1 MPSTLPSG
9 GAAALR
15 FGSAAPL
22 AVPAPP
28 RALLP
33 SVGVRGRLMIAIGV
47 ILSGTL
53 TVAAVALVGNGNVRA
68 NNRLI
73 LDQALPA
80 TVESMAVAQA
90 ADRLVALAP
99 ALAAAGDRE
108 ALADVVRQLAGG
120 RETLVNRLD
129 RLRASG
135 VAADRLS
142 PIVEAAGQLSN
153 NLAALDT
160 AAADRIAEAEK
171 RAALLPRIAGTGTD
185 LQRVTSFWKTG
196 FASDE
201 EDAEARLADADAD
214 AETLRS
220 AAGQLAEI
228 RQTAAALR
236 EVMDQTALATSRL
249 LEAASAGDDATLIRL
264 RTEAAAALIAGGG
277 NLKRLP
283 EKLAAAMANGLK
295 ALEAVGVGDD
305 GLVAVRRREV
315 AVTARAGELT
325 AGNRRL
331 ADGLAA
337 GVADLVAEQRAGID
351 HAKRKTEIL
360 LDQGDQTQI
369 LVAVVSLL
377 VSVLVIWLYV
387 GRVLVRRLLALKVAM
402 QRIADGDLSHDIRL
416 SGSDEITQMGAV
428 LRVFRDTA
436 RQVETAR
443 AEADREREAAA
454 QARRAAMLA
463 LAADFEDGVKTVM
476 DRVSG
481 ASSGLHGTADQMVAM
496 ASGTARQADRA
507 AAAAERAA
515 MNVDGAAAAAQELA
529 RSIDDIARQVAQS
542 AAVADGAARRAET
555 TDTTMCALD
564 EAVGRI
570 GAVLD
575 LINGIAS
582 RIKLLALNATIE
594 AARAGEAGR
603 GFAVV
608 ANEVKLLADQTGQ
621 AIDQISALIG
631 SVQGATGEAVEAI
644 SAIGAT
650 IGQLD
655 GIATAIAASVE
666 QQRAATAEIA
676 RGVQEAA
683 DRTADASGSIGEVR
697 ATAGE
702 AGTAAQSVL
711 AAAGEMSSEVGRL
724 SAQVG
729 GFLVGLRVA

>member
-1 MPSTLPSG
+1 MPPTLPNG

-15 FGSAAPL
+15 FGSAAPF
-22 AVPAPP
+22 AAPAPP

-53 TVAAVALVGNGNVRA
+53 TVAVVALLGNGNVRA
-68 NNRLI
+68 NNHLI

-99 ALAAAGDRE
+99 ALAAASDRK
-108 ALADVVRQLAGG
+108 ALADVVSQLADG
-120 RETLVNRLD
+120 RETLVNRLN

-142 PIVEAAGQLSN
+142 PIVEAADQLSE
-153 NLAALDT
+153 NLAALDA

-171 RAALLPRIAGTGTD
+171 RDGLLPRIAGTGTD

-201 EDAEARLADADAD
+201 EDAEARLADVIAD
-214 AETLRS
+214 AESLRS
-220 AAGQLAEI
+220 AASQLLEI

-236 EVMDQTALATSRL
+236 DVMDQTALATSRL

-264 RTEAAAALIAGGG
+264 RTEASAALIAAGG
-277 NLKRLP
+277 NLKGLP
-283 EKLAAAMANGLK
+283 EKLAVAMANGLK

-351 HAKRKTEIL
+351 HAKRKTETL

-369 LVAVVSLL
+369 LVAAVSLL

-387 GRVLVRRLLALKVAM
+387 GRVLVRRLLVLKAAM
-402 QRIADGDLSHDIRL
+402 QRIADGDLSHDIRI
-416 SGSDEITQMGAV
+416 SGSDEITQMAAV

-454 QARRAAMLA
+454 QARRVAMLA
-463 LAADFEDGVKTVM
+463 LAADFEDGVKTVV
-476 DRVSG
+476 DQVSE
-481 ASSGLHGTADQMVAM
+481 ASSGLHGTADQMVVM
-496 ASGTARQADRA
+496 ASGAAHQADRA
-507 AAAAERAA
+507 ASAAERAA

-529 RSIDDIARQVAQS
+529 RSIDEIARQVAQS
-542 AAVADGAARRAET
+542 AMVADGAARRAET

-564 EAVGRI
+564 EAAGRI

-608 ANEVKLLADQTGQ
+608 ANEVKLLADQTAQ

-683 DRTADASGSIGEVR
+683 ARTAEASGSIGEVR
-697 ATAGE
+697 AIAGE
-702 AGTAAQSVL
+702 AGTAARSVL
-711 AAAGEMSSEVGRL
+711 SAAGEMSNEVDRL